1 MRRRALSVLSLCLA
15 LALSSACGRSI
26 DLTKLKL
33 TNVITGYYD
42 DGIQGGLNKLVPS
55 VSFSLENT
63 DTIGATEV
71 QLVVS
76 FWHEG
81 DDGELSSKE
90 VAGIGSKAIAPN
102 ATGDPILVRSDN
114 GYTIETARDTLF
126 THSMF
131 KDFKAIVLAKR
142 DGKIVRLGELKIDR
156 RILPRLYAGNLNNEH
171 Q

>member
-1 MRRRALSVLSLCLA
+1 MRLRALSVLVLCLMVA
-15 LALSSACGRSI
+15 LGSACGRAI
-26 DLTKLKL
+26 DLSKLKL
-33 TNVITGYYD
+33 TNVITGYHD
-42 DGIQGGLNKLVPS
+42 DGIQNGLNKLVPS
-55 VSFSLENT
+55 VSFSLQNA
-63 DTIGATEV
+63 DTIDATQV
-71 QLVVS
+71 QLIVS

-90 VAGIGSKAIAPN
+90 VAAIGSTAIVPG
-102 ATGDPILVRSDN
+102 ATGEPILVRSDN

-142 DGKIVRLGELKIDR
+142 DGKIVRLGEIKIER
-156 RILPRLYAGNLNNEH
+156 RILPRLSAADER